1 MKIFRRLVACA
12 IVVALGWWL
21 WTMLF
26 PNDETVIKKR
36 LNRIATLMTFDSK
49 EGNIA
54 MAANVSELIGLFDI
68 EVEVM
73 IDTPEFRKQ
82 SLAGRDEIRNAALAA
97 RQSFSPLEV
106 KFLDLNAVIAPDGT
120 NATVQLTAE
129 VHQSR
134 KRDLFMQE
142 LKFVLRKVDGTWL
155 IVRVET
161 VRTLT

>member
-1 MKIFRRLVACA
+1 MSPHGRPKGEFPHGGTARSAKGAPQSAHDTPSDSLPRR
-12 IVVALGWWL
+12 I
-21 WTMLF
+21 
-26 PNDETVIKKR
+26 
-36 LNRIATLMTFDSK
+36 
-49 EGNIA
+49 GNIA
-54 MAANVSELIGLFDI
+54 MAANVSQLISLFDV

-97 RQSFSPLEV
+97 RQSFFPLEV
-106 KFLDLNAVIAPDGT
+106 KFLDLNVAIAPEGT

-129 VHQSR
+129 IHQSR

-142 LKFVLRKVDGTWL
+142 LKFVLRKVNGKWL